1 MLDLNPS
8 MQFFYFLVDVN
19 ECKEN
24 KTLCSNEVEN
34 CVNTLGSYMCVCVT
48 GYSMS
53 ANGTCE
59 GNIYIYI
66 LYVHTYTHTH
76 THSHIYIAC

>member
-1 MLDLNPS
+1 MIGTYLNKS
-8 MQFFYFLVDVN
+8 RNQLMQFFYSHIDVD
-19 ECKEN
+19 ECSEN
-24 KTLCSNEVEN
+24 KTLCSNEVEY

-48 GYSMS
+48 GYSMN

-66 LYVHTYTHTH
+66 
-76 THSHIYIAC
+76 YIVC